1 MDVNIDEIQFGTRQ
15 WPTALQGYSRR
26 TDVGL
31 YKLSWILLNT
41 LQNEKEID
49 ISFTD
54 LNCMYILNILLF
66 VNLLI

>member
-1 MDVNIDEIQFGTRQ
+1 MEVNIDEIQLGTRQ
-15 WPTALQGYSRR
+15 CPTVLQGYSHR

-31 YKLSWILLNT
+31 YKLSLIMLNT
-41 LQNEKEID
+41 LQNEKEIE